1 MLDLY
6 NQLYFNF
13 FRLVVFFLLVIEGKL
28 LFQSNPIVYNY
39 FYKIFTQMKRFLRKI
54 RVKHVVTPINVE
66 PVIKPKSFVLSP
78 SQIVAKKLAFE
89 MCGLQPY
96 ERKAVDYIKNDNVK
110 KARKF
115 LKKKLGSLV
124 RGEKKLDVL
133 MKVARN

>member
-1 MLDLY
+1 
-6 NQLYFNF
+6 
-13 FRLVVFFLLVIEGKL
+13 
-28 LFQSNPIVYNY
+28 
-39 FYKIFTQMKRFLRKI
+39 MKRFLRKI